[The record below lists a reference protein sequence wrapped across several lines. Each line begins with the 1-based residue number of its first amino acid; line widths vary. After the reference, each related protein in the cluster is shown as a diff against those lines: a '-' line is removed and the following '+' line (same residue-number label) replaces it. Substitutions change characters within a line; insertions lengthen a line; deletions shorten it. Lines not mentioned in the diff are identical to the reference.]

1 MVKSSGIVSCT
12 ADIWGEERQEIMVG
26 LLDETDVSVQ
36 CLFTAGGDTLY
47 SDTSFSF
54 LIMFTLISGP

>member
-1 MVKSSGIVSCT
+1 MSWT